1 VSRLANPALCCFI
14 SAIPTEQPLKIDFT
28 EFAPQVRHDCRLG
41 VFYRPRRGAGI
52 SRSNAPA
59 TLSGHEVKVLA
70 LNGSHEDLEGP
81 STEGTVI
88 LEFPSIEAAK
98 AWYNSS
104 PYREVREH
112 RLKGATYGVTLV
124 EGVSS
129 QPAQARH
136 WVEFVGA
143 V

>member
-1 VSRLANPALCCFI
+1 MSAYVVFTREKTLNQGELATYAKE
-14 SAIPTEQPLKIDFT
+14 AQTT
-28 EFAPQVRHDCRLG
+28 FA
-41 VFYRPRRGAGI
+41 
-52 SRSNAPA
+52 
-59 TLSGHEVKVLA
+59 GHEVKMLA
-70 LNGSHEDLEGP
+70 FYGSHEDLEGAP
-81 STEGTVI
+81 TEGTVI
-88 LEFPSIEAAK
+88 LEFPSIDAAK

-112 RLKGATYGVTLV
+112 RLKGATYRVTLV

>member
-1 VSRLANPALCCFI
+1 MMSAYVIFTREKTLDKVELAAYLR
-14 SAIPTEQPLKIDFT
+14 E
-28 EFAPQVRHDCRLG
+28 V
-41 VFYRPRRGAGI
+41 
-52 SRSNAPA
+52 PA
-59 TLSGHEVKVLA
+59 TLARHDVRVLA

-88 LEFPSIEAAK
+88 LEFPSIEAGR
-98 AWYNSS
+98 AWYNGS

-112 RLKGATYGVTLV
+112 LLKRATYSVTLV

-129 QPAQARH
+129 QTAQVRH

>member
-1 VSRLANPALCCFI
+1 MSAYVIFTRAKTLDKLELAAN
-14 SAIPTEQPLKIDFT
+14 LKD
-28 EFAPQVRHDCRLG
+28 V
-41 VFYRPRRGAGI
+41 
-52 SRSNAPA
+52 PA
-59 TLSGHEVKVLA
+59 TLGGREVRVLA
-70 LNGSHEDLEGP
+70 PNGWHEDLEGP

-98 AWYNSS
+98 AWYNGST
-104 PYREVREH
+104 YREVREQ
-112 RLKGATYGVTLV
+112 RLKGATYRVTLV

-136 WVEFVGA
+136 RVEFVGA

>member
-1 VSRLANPALCCFI
+1 MLA
-14 SAIPTEQPLKIDFT
+14 
-28 EFAPQVRHDCRLG
+28 
-41 VFYRPRRGAGI
+41 FY
-52 SRSNAPA
+52 
-59 TLSGHEVKVLA
+59 
-70 LNGSHEDLEGP
+70 GSHEDLEGP

-98 AWYNSS
+98 AWYNGS
-104 PYREVREH
+104 PYLEVREH
-112 RLKGATYGVTLV
+112 RLKRATSRVALV

-129 QPAQARH
+129 QPAQVRH

>member
-1 VSRLANPALCCFI
+1 M
-14 SAIPTEQPLKIDFT
+14 SAYMIFTRDKTLDKLEQATYSKD
-28 EFAPQVRHDCRLG
+28 
-41 VFYRPRRGAGI
+41 
-52 SRSNAPA
+52 SPA

-70 LNGSHEDLEGP
+70 LKGSHEDLEGP
-81 STEGTVI
+81 SMEGTVI

-112 RLKGATYGVTLV
+112 RLKGATYDVTLV

>member
-1 VSRLANPALCCFI
+1 MSAYVVFPHEKTLDRLELAAY
-14 SAIPTEQPLKIDFT
+14 LKD
-28 EFAPQVRHDCRLG
+28 V
-41 VFYRPRRGAGI
+41 
-52 SRSNAPA
+52 PA
-59 TLSGHEVKVLA
+59 TLGGHEVRVLA
-70 LNGSHEDLEGP
+70 PNGWPEDLQGP

-88 LEFPSIEAAK
+88 LEFPSIEPAN
-98 AWYNSS
+98 AWYNGST
-104 PYREVREH
+104 YREVREQ
-112 RLKGATYGVTLV
+112 RLKGATYRVTLV

>member
-1 VSRLANPALCCFI
+1 MSAYVVFTREKTLDKLELA
-14 SAIPTEQPLKIDFT
+14 TYLKD
-28 EFAPQVRHDCRLG
+28 
-41 VFYRPRRGAGI
+41 
-52 SRSNAPA
+52 APA
-59 TLSGHEVKVLA
+59 TLAGHGVKILA

-81 STEGTVI
+81 STEVAVI
-88 LEFPSIEAAK
+88 LEFPGIDAAK
-98 AWYNSS
+98 AWYNGS

-112 RLKGATYGVTLV
+112 RLKGATYRVTLV

-129 QPAQARH
+129 QPAHGRH